1 MKKFIAEFIGST
13 FLIATI
19 LGTNLLAVSINGDS
33 SAGHLAHALSI
44 GSILAVM
51 IIIFG
56 PISGGHFNP
65 AVTISFL
72 AKGDINVSQCI
83 QYIIAQ
89 SLGAILGAILANT
102 MYGYDLISI
111 SSVTRSG
118 GGILLGELIATF
130 GLVLLIHLTL
140 KFKEEAVPYAVG
152 LFIFA
157 AVSFT
162 SSTAFANPAVSL
174 GRIFSSAPASIAI
187 SSAIIFIVVQIIA
200 GLIAFYVAR
209 FLLEKES

>member
-19 LGTNLLAVSINGDS
+19 LGTNLLAVAISGDS
-33 SAGHLAHALSI
+33 AAGHLAHALAI

-51 IIIFG
+51 ITIFG

-65 AVTISFL
+65 AVSISFM
-72 AKGDINVSQCI
+72 AKGDISFSQCI

-102 MYGYDLISI
+102 MYGYDPISI
-111 SSVTRSG
+111 STVTRSG
-118 GGILLGELIATF
+118 GGILLGEFIATF

-140 KFKEEAVPYAVG
+140 KFREEAVPYAVG

-157 AVSFT
+157 AVWFT
-162 SSTAFANPAVSL
+162 SSTAFANPAVSI

-187 SSAIIFIVVQIIA
+187 SSAMVFIIVQVIA

-209 FLLEKES
+209 FLSEK